1 MTAFPGV
8 YLKHQPATQRVFF
21 PQPYFDSY
29 SCGRAVETI
38 LLLMLNYTLN
48 DLNYNPNSNFMN
60 FNIDNVPLLLT
71 YEQPNK
77 NGNNSQQQGSATN

>member
-8 YLKHQPATQRVFF
+8 YLKHQPATQRVLF

-38 LLLMLNYTLN
+38 LLLML

-60 FNIDNVPLLLT
+60 FNIDNVPLSLT
-71 YEQPNK
+71 YKQPNK
-77 NGNNSQQQGSATN
+77 NCNNSQQQGSATN

>member
-21 PQPYFDSY
+21 PQLYFDSY

-38 LLLMLNYTLN
+38 LLLML

-60 FNIDNVPLLLT
+60 FNIDNVPLSLT